1 LPKPTPPNISRG
13 LLAGSLAQSEEAFF
27 WRKAAFVG
35 WWNLLPG
42 FAISSA
48 SDRTQPEARDLQALT
63 TMSTEFV
70 TETTFLPQIKFGLTT
85 HADVVQRGI
94 DSSAS
99 PIASNGSIAVVLGHA
114 GQLRKIR

>member
-1 LPKPTPPNISRG
+1 MKYASL
-13 LLAGSLAQSEEAFF
+13 LLAALFTSAIVA
-27 WRKAAFVG
+27 KASA
-35 WWNLLPG
+35 
-42 FAISSA
+42 A
-48 SDRTQPEARDLQALT
+48 SDQTQPEARDLQALT

-70 TETTFLPQIKFGLTT
+70 IETTFLPQIKFGLTT